1 MRDKYSEETIN
12 KLVRQAL
19 ALEKNNKFDEALS
32 IYYDLAS
39 EDNEYAI
46 DRIPLVK
53 YKEEQFRLRKVN
65 YFIGVVSVL
74 TIGAALATVTINT
87 INNICKAD
95 KLSKE
100 TNKTYIAAAN
110 NSNHFDYNSINVN
123 YHTVETLD
131 KKHLDSTLEIF
142 VPDNITAT
150 KLKERVL
157 EGIDTYSSEASA
169 SNGELDIAIKTY
181 SSKDIVGYVQFDTKK
196 TDSCEVYILK
206 P

>member
-19 ALEKNNKFDEALS
+19 ALEKNNKFAEALS

-53 YKEEQFRLRKVN
+53 YKEDQFRLRKVN
-65 YFIGVVSVL
+65 YFIGIISVL
-74 TIGAALATVTINT
+74 TIGTALATVTINT
-87 INNICKAD
+87 INNIYKAD

-100 TNKTYIAAAN
+100 THQTYISTAN
-110 NSNHFDYNSINVN
+110 NSSQFDYDSMNVN
-123 YHTVETLD
+123 YHTVEMLD
-131 KKHLDSTLEIF
+131 KKNLDSTLEIF

-157 EGIDTYSSEASA
+157 EGIDTYSSEAAS
-169 SNGELDIAIKTY
+169 SNGELYIAIKTY

-196 TDSCEVYILK
+196 TDSCEVYVLK